1 MNKYIPEIL
10 KDKFQLFTKYFYVC
24 FYGLVAICLSLSLL
38 SFNIND
44 NSFLT
49 SSSEPTHN
57 ILGPI
62 GAYVSSFLF
71 YTFGLMSYGIIIFFL
86 TFTLKIFFNQRLN
99 LLFLRLLFFFI
110 SLILLPLSLLEVA
123 IELKFYEGIY
133 SWGFFTHKIFNLH
146 QVTYLNYSLSFAGA
160 ILFLYTQNI
169 LYFKMPR
176 VKLSKVFQYEEVNLK
191 KQTQKKEPV
200 MLNRSMST
208 TNAREDN
215 DEVNYSSN
223 APSNLKQNKINKFS
237 TPSLDILDSNE
248 PIRNNKKKLE
258 NIEQSSGLLE
268 KVFADFNIE
277 IKVINVKLGPVVTL
291 FEILPSAGT
300 KINTIIN
307 LAGDISRS
315 MGVGAVRIAQIYGT
329 QYLGVEVPNSQRETV
344 TIKELLSDI
353 NFKDTTHKI
362 PICIGKDISGNIEV
376 IDLSK
381 TPHLLVAGTTGSGK
395 SVFINTLLTSI
406 LYKFSPKDLRL
417 ILIDPKMLE
426 LSVYNDIAHL
436 LTPVVTEPK
445 KAIIALKWVCKEME
459 RRYSLMNEENTRSLE
474 GYNQKS
480 LEKLPF
486 IVVFIDEMAD
496 LMMTAGKEVEH
507 YVQRLAQ
514 MARACGIH
522 LVMAT
527 QRPSVDIITGSI
539 KANFPS
545 RISFQVASKYDS
557 RTVLGEIGAEQL
569 LGNGDMLMSKNGASL
584 IRYQS
589 AFISDNEVNKLIK
602 EIKSSQEVNYLKELD
617 EIIKNNDESF
627 DTLSDEDEELITK
640 SIDLIKS
647 TNKASTSFL
656 QRNFQIGYNK
666 AARVMEALEQ
676 RGVVSSPN
684 HTGKRDILIN
694 AEIN

>member
-1 MNKYIPEIL
+1 MNNTYIPNIL
-10 KDKFQLFTKYFYVC
+10 KDKLSLFFNYFYGSIYFVI
-24 FYGLVAICLSLSLL
+24 FIFLVISLF
-38 SFNIND
+38 SFDIND

-49 SSSEPTHN
+49 KSSRSISNFGGE
-57 ILGPI
+57 LGS
-62 GAYVSSFLF
+62 YVSSFIF
-71 YTFGLMSYGIIIFFL
+71 YTFGLLGYLFIIFFL
-86 TFTLKIFFNQRLN
+86 IMSFLTFLKKRPKHFFI
-99 LLFLRLLFFFI
+99 RLLLFFI
-110 SLILLPLSLLEVA
+110 SLILIPQVCLQINLNINL
-123 IELKFYEGIY
+123 IEQIGDWGIIAKNLY
-133 SWGFFTHKIFNLH
+133 SIH
-146 QVTYLNYSLSFAGA
+146 QINYVSYSLSFIGVV
-160 ILFLYTQNI
+160 LFFSCLNIHQLLKIPSFKIQN
-169 LYFKMPR
+169 FSRTKK
-176 VKLSKVFQYEEVNLK
+176 KLSPISEN
-191 KQTQKKEPV
+191 KKEPIISRISDIN
-200 MLNRSMST
+200 LQ
-208 TNAREDN
+208 N
-215 DEVNYSSN
+215 DFHKENNSEKIKNEKIFSS
-223 APSNLKQNKINKFS
+223 
-237 TPSLDILDSNE
+237 PSLDILENE
-248 PIRNNKKKLE
+248 KVNTKRKLE
-258 NIEQSSGLLE
+258 KENIKENSSLLE
-268 KVFADFNIE
+268 RVFRDFNIE
-277 IKVINVKLGPVVTL
+277 VQVMTVKLGPVVTL
-291 FEILPSAGT
+291 YEILPAAGT

-329 QYLGVEVPNSQRETV
+329 QFLGVEIPNKYRETV
-344 TIKELLSDI
+344 TIKELLSDD
-353 NFKDTTHKI
+353 NFKNTDHKI
-362 PICIGKDISGNIEV
+362 PICIGKDISGTIEV

-406 LYKFSPKDLRL
+406 LYKFSPDELRL

-459 RRYSLMNEENTRSLE
+459 RRYSLMNEENTRSLD
-474 GYNQKS
+474 GFNQKAS
-480 LEKLPF
+480 EKLPY
-486 IVVFIDEMAD
+486 IIVFIDEMAD

-569 LGNGDMLMSKNGASL
+569 LGNGDMLMSKNGGNL

-602 EIKSSQEVNYLKELD
+602 EIKRSQQVQYLD
-617 EIIKNNDESF
+617 ELEEVINNNDEGFES
-627 DTLSDEDEELITK
+627 LSEEDEILISK

-656 QRNFQIGYNK
+656 QRNFQVGYNK
-666 AARVMEALEQ
+666 AARIMEALEQ
-676 RGVVSSPN
+676 RGVVSAPN
-684 HTGKRDILIN
+684 HVGKRDILIN
-694 AEIN
+694 N

>member
-1 MNKYIPEIL
+1 MNNNYIPQIL
-10 KDKFQLFTKYFYVC
+10 KEKILSYLKYFVVF
-24 FYGLVAICLSLSLL
+24 FYFSLGLLTIISLIT
-38 SFNIND
+38 FDIND

-49 SSSEPTHN
+49 KTNIASSNFFGDYGSYYASF
-57 ILGPI
+57 IL
-62 GAYVSSFLF
+62 
-71 YTFGLMSYGIIIFFL
+71 YTFGILSYLLAIFFFIFSIL
-86 TFTLKIFFNQRLN
+86 TLFDKRPKYIFIRLI
-99 LLFLRLLFFFI
+99 FFFI
-110 SLILLPLSLLEVA
+110 SLIIMPQIL
-123 IELKFYEGIY
+123 IY
-133 SWGFFTHKIFNLH
+133 YLNDLNIIDGVSSWGVFAENIFKIYESKI
-146 QVTYLNYSLSFAGA
+146 VGYSLSSIGL
-160 ILFLYTQNI
+160 IIYLLTQNI
-169 LYFKMPR
+169 FSLIKLPKLNFNNLLTKTKEIDNTKNKKDPIINNTLSLDRDIR
-176 VKLSKVFQYEEVNLK
+176 VEDKSIPQEDINSRIYLS
-191 KQTQKKEPV
+191 
-200 MLNRSMST
+200 
-208 TNAREDN
+208 
-215 DEVNYSSN
+215 
-223 APSNLKQNKINKFS
+223 
-237 TPSLDILDSNE
+237 PSLDILESDGKTEKSKLDDSD
-248 PIRNNKKKLE
+248 IKKSSKLLE
-258 NIEQSSGLLE
+258 N
-268 KVFADFNIE
+268 VFLDFNIE

-291 FEILPSAGT
+291 FEILPAAGI

-307 LAGDISRS
+307 LADDISRS
-315 MGVGAVRIAQIYGT
+315 MGVGAVRISQIYGT
-329 QYLGVEVPNSQRETV
+329 QFLGVEVPNTQRETV
-344 TIKELLSDI
+344 TIKELLSND
-353 NFKDTTHKI
+353 NFKNNSFKI

-395 SVFINTLLTSI
+395 SVFINTLLASI
-406 LYKFSPKDLRL
+406 LYKFPPEDLRL

-459 RRYSLMNEENTRSLE
+459 RRYAMMNEENSRSLE
-474 GYNQKS
+474 GYNLKAV
-480 LEKLPF
+480 EKLPY

-545 RISFQVASKYDS
+545 RVSFQVASKYDS

-569 LGNGDMLMSKNGASL
+569 LGNGDMLMSKNGGNL

-589 AFISDNEVNKLIK
+589 AFISDSEVNKLIK
-602 EIKSSQEVNYLKELD
+602 EIKSTQKVEYLNELE
-617 EIIKNNDESF
+617 EIIKNNDDNF
-627 DTLSDEDEELITK
+627 DSLSDEDEELITK

-666 AARVMEALEQ
+666 AARIMEALEQ

-684 HTGKRDILIN
+684 HAGKRDILIN
-694 AEIN
+694 

>member
-1 MNKYIPEIL
+1 MKNSYIPEIF
-10 KDKFQLFTKYFYVC
+10 KEKISQFIKYIYALFIF
-24 FYGLVAICLSLSLL
+24 ILSLVCLFSLL
-38 SFNIND
+38 TFDIND

-49 SSSEPTHN
+49 NTSNKSQN
-57 ILGPI
+57 LLGDFGSYFGSLI
-62 GAYVSSFLF
+62 F
-71 YTFGLMSYGIIIFFL
+71 YTFGVLGYLII
-86 TFTLKIFFNQRLN
+86 
-99 LLFLRLLFFFI
+99 LFLLIYFILILINKRPKFIFIRLLFFFVSLI
-110 SLILLPLSLLEVA
+110 FIPQSLILLEIDFKF
-123 IELKFYEGIY
+123 IESIETWGIFANQLYDIHQLKYI
-133 SWGFFTHKIFNLH
+133 S
-146 QVTYLNYSLSFAGA
+146 YSLSFFG
-160 ILFLYTQNI
+160 ILLYLFSQNI
-169 LYFKMPR
+169 NSLISIPKFKFN
-176 VKLSKVFQYEEVNLK
+176 KLSIKSN
-191 KQTQKKEPV
+191 QKDNFNKYGRKEPIV
-200 MLNRSMST
+200 NNVISKHST
-208 TNAREDN
+208 EDV
-215 DEVNYSSN
+215 EGIEGEENYNQKNPYLS
-223 APSNLKQNKINKFS
+223 PPLE
-237 TPSLDILDSNE
+237 ILDT
-248 PIRNNKKKLE
+248 NNSLGQKEYDKESKKANSE
-258 NIEQSSGLLE
+258 LLE
-268 KVFADFNIE
+268 KVFEDFNID
-277 IKVINVKLGPVVTL
+277 IQVVNVKLGPVVTL
-291 FEILPSAGT
+291 FEIIPAAGI

-307 LAGDISRS
+307 LADDISRS
-315 MGVGAVRIAQIYGT
+315 MGVGAVRISQIYGT
-329 QYLGVEVPNSQRETV
+329 QYLGVEVPNEQRETV
-344 TIKELLSDI
+344 TIRELLSNE
-353 NFKDTTHKI
+353 NFKNTSLKI

-395 SVFINTLLTSI
+395 SVFINTLLASI
-406 LYKFSPKDLRL
+406 LYKFSPDNLRL

-459 RRYSLMNEENTRSLE
+459 RRYSLMNEENTRSIE

-480 LEKLPF
+480 PEKLPY

-569 LGNGDMLMSKNGASL
+569 LGNGDMLMSKNGGNI

-602 EIKSSQEVNYLKELD
+602 EIKRSQTVKYLDELD
-617 EIIKNNDESF
+617 EIIKNNDENF
-627 DTLSDEDEELITK
+627 DNLSEEDELLITK

-656 QRNFQIGYNK
+656 QRNFQVGYNK
-666 AARVMEALEQ
+666 AARIMEALEQ
-676 RGVVSSPN
+676 RGVVSPPN
-684 HTGKRDILIN
+684 HAGKRDILIN
-694 AEIN
+694 Q

>member
-1 MNKYIPEIL
+1 MNNSFIPL
-10 KDKFQLFTKYFYVC
+10 VFKDKLINIINWLKGSLFF
-24 FYGLVAICLSLSLL
+24 LLSLFIFL
-38 SFNIND
+38 SIFTFNIND
-44 NSFLT
+44 DSFLT
-49 SSSEPTHN
+49 KSSESTLN
-57 ILGPI
+57 IMGTVGSYL
-62 GAYVSSFLF
+62 ASFLI
-71 YTFGLMSYGIIIFFL
+71 YSFGLMSYLIGLFFL
-86 TFTLKIFFNQRLN
+86 ICAIAIFRKQEFEFFFIR
-99 LLFLRLLFFFI
+99 LLFLLISIVLIPQIFLYWNWNYDFI
-110 SLILLPLSLLEVA
+110 EQI
-123 IELKFYEGIY
+123 K
-133 SWGFFTHKIFNLH
+133 SWGEISYILFNLH
-146 QVTYLNYSLSFAGA
+146 QIELLSYILTFIGII
-160 ILFLYTQNI
+160 ILFFIQNI
-169 LYFKMPR
+169 FILL
-176 VKLSKVFQYEEVNLK
+176 KLPKFNLK
-191 KQTQKKEPV
+191 SLNAASIKSSKETRIRKDPVIKNTPNLYQDEFHSHEEPQENSKIKKE
-200 MLNRSMST
+200 L
-208 TNAREDN
+208 
-215 DEVNYSSN
+215 
-223 APSNLKQNKINKFS
+223 INKYNS
-237 TPSLDILDSNE
+237 PSLDILDNDKDSNQ
-248 PIRNNKKKLE
+248 KKKNLS
-258 NIEQSSGLLE
+258 NIEERSDLLE
-268 KVFADFNIE
+268 KVFADFNIQ
-277 IKVINVKLGPVVTL
+277 ISVVNVKLGPVVTL
-291 FEILPSAGT
+291 FEILPAAGI

-307 LAGDISRS
+307 LADDISRS
-315 MGVGAVRIAQIYGT
+315 MGVGAVRIAQIFGT
-329 QYLGVEVPNSQRETV
+329 QYLGVEVPNEKRESV
-344 TIKELLSDI
+344 TIKELLSDD
-353 NFKDTTHKI
+353 NFKNTSHKI

-406 LYKFSPKDLRL
+406 LYKFSPDQLRL

-459 RRYSLMNEENTRSLE
+459 RRYSLMNEEGTRNLE
-474 GYNQKS
+474 GYNQKAS
-480 LEKLPF
+480 EKLPY

-545 RISFQVASKYDS
+545 RVSFQVASKYDS

-589 AFISDNEVNKLIK
+589 AFISDNEVNKLIS
-602 EIKSSQEVNYLKELD
+602 EIKRSQKVEYLNELD
-617 EIIKNNDESF
+617 EIIKSNNENF
-627 DTLSDEDEELITK
+627 DQLNDEDEELVTK

-666 AARVMEALEQ
+666 AARIMEALEN
-676 RGVVSSPN
+676 RGVVSPPN
-684 HTGKRDILIN
+684 HNGKRDILIN
-694 AEIN
+694 N

>member
-1 MNKYIPEIL
+1 MKNSYFPDIFKEKITQSFRYLYAIFFLVIAIFSSL
-10 KDKFQLFTKYFYVC
+10 ALFTFD
-24 FYGLVAICLSLSLL
+24 
-38 SFNIND
+38 IND

-49 SSSEPTHN
+49 NTSNVTQN
-57 ILGPI
+57 LLGNF
-62 GAYVSSFLF
+62 GSYFASFIF
-71 YTFGLMSYGIIIFFL
+71 YTFGVLGYLVIIFFL
-86 TFTLKIFFNQRLN
+86 TSSVLIIFKKTPKYIFI
-99 LLFLRLLFFFI
+99 RLLLFFI
-110 SLILLPLSLLEVA
+110 SLIIIPQTFIYYEIDFKFIESIKVWGVFAEDLYSMHKLNYLSYILSVLGIVIFLFSQNIFSLFA
-123 IELKFYEGIY
+123 ISKLNV
-133 SWGFFTHKIFNLH
+133 SKIFRYDANKS
-146 QVTYLNYSLSFAGA
+146 NSF
-160 ILFLYTQNI
+160 N
-169 LYFKMPR
+169 
-176 VKLSKVFQYEEVNLK
+176 KV
-191 KQTQKKEPV
+191 KKEPLINSISSSQIDIEAKGESKNEV
-200 MLNRSMST
+200 
-208 TNAREDN
+208 EDI
-215 DEVNYSSN
+215 DLQSSYH
-223 APSNLKQNKINKFS
+223 S
-237 TPSLDILDSNE
+237 PSLDILDANKSNDK
-248 PIRNNKKKLE
+248 NKTDEL
-258 NIEQSSGLLE
+258 NIKANSELLE
-268 KVFADFNIE
+268 RVFEDFNID
-277 IKVINVKLGPVVTL
+277 IQVVNVRLGPVVTL
-291 FEILPSAGT
+291 FEILPAAGI

-307 LAGDISRS
+307 LADDISRS
-315 MGVGAVRIAQIYGT
+315 MGVGAVRISQIYGT
-329 QYLGVEVPNSQRETV
+329 QYLGVEVPNDQRETV
-344 TIKELLSDI
+344 TIKELLSNE
-353 NFKDTTHKI
+353 NFKNTSLKI

-395 SVFINTLLTSI
+395 SVFINTLLASV
-406 LYKFSPKDLRL
+406 LYKFSPKELRL

-480 LEKLPF
+480 LEKLPY
-486 IVVFIDEMAD
+486 IIVFIDEMAD

-569 LGNGDMLMSKNGASL
+569 LGNGDMLMTKNGGNI

-602 EIKSSQEVNYLKELD
+602 EIKRSQTVQYLDELD
-617 EIIKNNDESF
+617 EIIKNNDENF
-627 DTLSDEDEELITK
+627 DNLSEEDEILISK
-640 SIDLIKS
+640 AIDLIKS
-647 TNKASTSFL
+647 SNKASTSYL
-656 QRNFQIGYNK
+656 QRNFQVGYNK
-666 AARVMEALEQ
+666 AARIMEALEQ
-676 RGVVSSPN
+676 RGIVSAPN
-684 HTGKRDILIN
+684 HAGKRDILIN
-694 AEIN
+694 Q

>member
-1 MNKYIPEIL
+1 MNSNYIPEIL
-10 KDKFQLFTKYFYVC
+10 KEKLLSAYRLIYAMLLF
-24 FYGLVAICLSLSLL
+24 LVSISLAIALL
-38 SFNIND
+38 SFDIND
-44 NSFLT
+44 NSLLT
-49 SSSEPTHN
+49 STSNESTN
-57 ILGPI
+57 LLGNP
-62 GAYVSSFLF
+62 GSYLASFIF
-71 YTFGLMSYGIIIFFL
+71 YTFGILGYLVVLFFFIYSILIYINKPPKYIF
-86 TFTLKIFFNQRLN
+86 I
-99 LLFLRLLFFFI
+99 RLLLFFI
-110 SLILLPLSLLEVA
+110 SLILIPQTFIHLDLQIGFIYSIKTWGSFANELHNFHNFNYLSYLLSLIGL
-123 IELKFYEGIY
+123 L
-133 SWGFFTHKIFNLH
+133 IF
-146 QVTYLNYSLSFAGA
+146 
-160 ILFLYTQNI
+160 LFSQNI
-169 LYFKMPR
+169 LHLFKVPKIKFSNLIKRSNDMKLANTQ
-176 VKLSKVFQYEEVNLK
+176 VKKDPVINNVIETQSHEVND
-191 KQTQKKEPV
+191 
-200 MLNRSMST
+200 LNDI
-208 TNAREDN
+208 AYEN
-215 DEVNYSSN
+215 D
-223 APSNLKQNKINKFS
+223 
-237 TPSLDILDSNE
+237 T
-248 PIRNNKKKLE
+248 KLE
-258 NIEQSSGLLE
+258 NNYLSPSLEILDASNELVKDKNDNDNIKANSDLLE
-268 KVFADFNIE
+268 KVFEDFNIS
-277 IKVINVKLGPVVTL
+277 IQVINVKLGPVVTL
-291 FEILPSAGT
+291 FEILPAAGI

-307 LAGDISRS
+307 LADDISRS

-329 QYLGVEVPNSQRETV
+329 QYLGVEVPNEKRETIN
-344 TIKELLSDI
+344 IKELLSNE
-353 NFKDTTHKI
+353 NFKNTSHKI
-362 PICIGKDISGNIEV
+362 PLCIGKDISGNIEV

-395 SVFINTLLTSI
+395 SVFINTLLASI
-406 LYKFSPKDLRL
+406 LYKFSPEELRL

-445 KAIIALKWVCKEME
+445 KAIITLKWVCKEME
-459 RRYSLMNEENTRSLE
+459 RRYALMNEENTRSLE

-480 LEKLPF
+480 IEKLPF

-569 LGNGDMLMSKNGASL
+569 LGNGDMLMSKNGGNI

-602 EIKSSQEVNYLKELD
+602 EIKKNRVVNYLDELD
-617 EIIKNNDESF
+617 EIIKNNDENF
-627 DTLSDEDEELITK
+627 DSLTEEDEALVSK
-640 SIDLIKS
+640 AIDLIKS

-666 AARVMEALEQ
+666 AARIMETLEK
-676 RGVVSSPN
+676 RGVVSEPN
-684 HTGKRDILIN
+684 HTGKREVLIN
-694 AEIN
+694 S

>member
-1 MNKYIPEIL
+1 MNNTYIPGVL
-10 KDKFQLFTKYFYVC
+10 KEKLSLFINY
-24 FYGLVAICLSLSLL
+24 FYGLAHLLFSIFLTISLL
-38 SFNIND
+38 SFDIND

-49 SSSEPTHN
+49 QSNQSISN
-57 ILGPI
+57 LGGEI
-62 GAYVSSFLF
+62 GSYISSFIF
-71 YTFGLMSYGIIIFFL
+71 YTFGLIGYALIIFFL
-86 TFTLKIFFNQRLN
+86 SISSFAFLKKKIRY
-99 LLFLRLLFFFI
+99 LFLRLFLFFI
-110 SLILLPLSLLEVA
+110 SLVLIPQTFL
-123 IELKFYEGIY
+123 
-133 SWGFFTHKIFNLH
+133 
-146 QVTYLNYSLSFAGA
+146 YLNLNINFLEPIEDWGIVSKNLYLIYQHNYISYFLTFIGI
-160 ILFLYTQNI
+160 ILFIACLNI
-169 LYFKMPR
+169 HQYL
-176 VKLSKVFQYEEVNLK
+176 KLPSLK
-191 KQTQKKEPV
+191 IRNFAKKENKTPIYPKIKKEPII
-200 MLNRSMST
+200 SQIPT
-208 TNAREDN
+208 TN
-215 DEVNYSSN
+215 
-223 APSNLKQNKINKFS
+223 INKERISEHKNIQKEFS
-237 TPSLDILDSNE
+237 KSNFFSPSLDILENE
-248 PIRNNKKKLE
+248 KVNSKRKIEKE
-258 NIEQSSGLLE
+258 NIEENSNLLE
-268 KVFADFNIE
+268 KVFKDFNIE
-277 IKVINVKLGPVVTL
+277 IKVMTVKLGPVVTL
-291 FEILPSAGT
+291 YEILPSAGT

-329 QYLGVEVPNSQRETV
+329 QFLGVEIPNKYREVV
-344 TIKELLSDI
+344 TIKELLSDN
-353 NFKDTTHKI
+353 NFKNSEHKI
-362 PICIGKDISGNIEV
+362 PICIGKDISGSIEV

-395 SVFINTLLTSI
+395 SVFINTLLTSL
-406 LYKFSPKDLRL
+406 LYKFSPEQLRL

-445 KAIIALKWVCKEME
+445 KAIITLKWVCKEME

-474 GYNQKS
+474 GYNQKA
-480 LEKLPF
+480 LEKLPY
-486 IVVFIDEMAD
+486 IIVFIDEMAD

-557 RTVLGEIGAEQL
+557 RTVLGESGAEQL

-602 EIKSSQEVNYLKELD
+602 EIKNSQKVQYLEELD
-617 EIIKNNDESF
+617 EIINNNEESF
-627 DTLSDEDEELITK
+627 DNLSEEDEALITK

-647 TNKASTSFL
+647 SNKASTSFL

-666 AARVMEALEQ
+666 AARIMEALEQ
-676 RGVVSSPN
+676 RGVVSTPN
-684 HTGKRDILIN
+684 HTGKREILIN
-694 AEIN
+694 N

>member
-1 MNKYIPEIL
+1 MNNSFIPAIIKE
-10 KDKFQLFTKYFYVC
+10 KFIQINRLFK
-24 FYGLVAICLSLSLL
+24 GLLFLVLSSFVFLSIFT
-38 SFNIND
+38 FNIND
-44 NSFLT
+44 NSFLSST
-49 SSSEPTHN
+49 SNATTN
-57 ILGPI
+57 IMGTV
-62 GAYVSSFLF
+62 GSYTASFLI
-71 YTFGLMSYGIIIFFL
+71 YSFGIMSYFLVFFL
-86 TFTLKIFFNQRLN
+86 LLNSFFLFTNKELKY
-99 LLFLRLLFFFI
+99 FFI
-110 SLILLPLSLLEVA
+110 RLFIFLSSLILIPHIFFFWGFEFQNFNQLNSWGEIAYKLYLNHNTEWLSYLLSLL
-123 IELKFYEGIY
+123 
-133 SWGFFTHKIFNLH
+133 GF
-146 QVTYLNYSLSFAGA
+146 
-160 ILFLYTQNI
+160 ILFFYSINFI
-169 LYFKMPR
+169 AFFKLP
-176 VKLSKVFQYEEVNLK
+176 NLNFRSLIQINKIK
-191 KQTQKKEPV
+191 KSDLTSKKEPII
-200 MLNRSMST
+200 NYSMSQ
-208 TNAREDN
+208 RD
-215 DEVNYSSN
+215 DEPGFEEKAKY
-223 APSNLKQNKINKFS
+223 NLKNNKKLSNNYHS
-237 TPSLDILDSNE
+237 PSLEILDSASGNFE
-248 PIRNNKKKLE
+248 KKNLS
-258 NIEQSSGLLE
+258 NIEERSDLLE
-268 KVFADFNIE
+268 KVFADFNIK

-291 FEILPSAGT
+291 YEILPAAGI

-307 LAGDISRS
+307 LADDISRS
-315 MGVGAVRIAQIYGT
+315 MGVGAVRIAQIFGT
-329 QYLGVEVPNSQRETV
+329 QYLGVEVPNDYRESV
-344 TIKELLSDI
+344 TIKELLSNN
-353 NFKDTTHKI
+353 NFKSTSHKI

-395 SVFINTLLTSI
+395 SVFINTLLASI
-406 LYKFSPKDLRL
+406 LYKFSPKQLRL

-459 RRYSLMNEENTRSLE
+459 RRYSMMHEEGTRSLE
-474 GYNQKS
+474 GYN
-480 LEKLPF
+480 EKAPDALPYI
-486 IVVFIDEMAD
+486 IVCIDEMAD

-569 LGNGDMLMSKNGASL
+569 LGNGDMLMTKNGGNI

-602 EIKSSQEVNYLKELD
+602 QIKSNQSVEYLEEL
-617 EIIKNNDESF
+617 ETIIKNNNESF
-627 DTLSDEDEELITK
+627 DNVSEEDEELIAK

-666 AARVMEALEQ
+666 AARIMETLEQ
-676 RGVVSSPN
+676 RGVVSEPN
-684 HTGKRDILIN
+684 HAGKREILISN
-694 AEIN
+694 

>member
-1 MNKYIPEIL
+1 MNSNFIPQVL
-10 KDKFQLFTKYFYVC
+10 KDKLLNFLTYTKGFFFIFLSIFLF
-24 FYGLVAICLSLSLL
+24 LSLYTFDFNDDSLL
-38 SFNIND
+38 TKSSLESSNIFGDIGSYIASFI
-44 NSFLT
+44 
-49 SSSEPTHN
+49 
-57 ILGPI
+57 I
-62 GAYVSSFLF
+62 
-71 YTFGLMSYGIIIFFL
+71 YTFGSIGYAFVFFCLIIAIFS
-86 TFTLKIFFNQRLN
+86 FTKKKFN
-99 LLFLRLLFFFI
+99 FFFI
-110 SLILLPLSLLEVA
+110 RILFFSTGLVLLPQIFLYYEIQIGHLSGVNFWGHFSNQLFFIHQNKVFSFIFLFTSIFLIVSTTN
-123 IELKFYEGIY
+123 LYKFFKAPKININ
-133 SWGFFTHKIFNLH
+133 KIFKSNI
-146 QVTYLNYSLSFAGA
+146 SASK
-160 ILFLYTQNI
+160 TQ
-169 LYFKMPR
+169 
-176 VKLSKVFQYEEVNLK
+176 S
-191 KQTQKKEPV
+191 KKEPIIKNYQKETI
-200 MLNRSMST
+200 LEKSSQ
-208 TNAREDN
+208 
-215 DEVNYSSN
+215 DEISIQTSN
-223 APSNLKQNKINKFS
+223 NNNQYLS
-237 TPSLDILDSNE
+237 PSLDILENE
-248 PIRNNKKKLE
+248 STYAQSKPDNESLKE
-258 NIEQSSGLLE
+258 NSILLE

-277 IKVINVKLGPVVTL
+277 IKVINIKLGPVITL
-291 FEILPSAGT
+291 YEILPAAGI
-300 KINTIIN
+300 KISTIIN
-307 LAGDISRS
+307 LSHDISRS
-315 MGVGAVRIAQIYGT
+315 MGVGAVRIAQVYGT
-329 QYLGVEVPNSQRETV
+329 QYLGVEVPNLNRETV
-344 TIKELLSDI
+344 SIKELLSNK
-353 NFKDTTHKI
+353 NFKSSSHKI

-406 LYKFSPKDLRL
+406 LYKFSPSELRL

-474 GYNQKS
+474 GFNQKS
-480 LEKLPF
+480 HEKLPF

-569 LGNGDMLMSKNGASL
+569 LGNGDMLMSKNGL
-584 IRYQS
+584 NLVRYQS
-589 AFISDNEVNKLIK
+589 AFISDDEVNKLITQ
-602 EIKSSQEVNYLKELD
+602 IKKTQKVQYLEELD
-617 EIIKNNDESF
+617 EIIKNNDENF
-627 DTLSDEDEELITK
+627 DTLSDEDEELISK

-666 AARVMEALEQ
+666 AARIMETLEQ
-676 RGVVSSPN
+676 RGVVSPAN

-694 AEIN
+694 N

>member
-1 MNKYIPEIL
+1 MSKYIPEIL
-10 KDKFQLFTKYFYVC
+10 KDKFQSFTKYLYV
-24 FYGLVAICLSLSLL
+24 FIYGLVAISLGLSLF

-49 SSSEPTHN
+49 SSSEPTIN
-57 ILGPI
+57 FLGPI
-62 GAYVSSFLF
+62 GAHISSFLF
-71 YTFGLMSYGIIIFFL
+71 YTFGFMSYAIILFFLVFALQIFFG
-86 TFTLKIFFNQRLN
+86 QRLK

-110 SLILLPLSLLEVA
+110 SLILLPLSLLEWQ
-123 IELKFYEGIY
+123 IEFQLYEGIY
-133 SWGFFTHKIFNLH
+133 SWGYFSHKVFNLH
-146 QVTYLNYSLSFAGA
+146 KIPYLNYSLSFVGI
-160 ILFLYTQNI
+160 ILFFYTQNI
-169 LYFKMPR
+169 LYLKIPR
-176 VKLSKVFQYEEVNLK
+176 VRLSKIFEQKDVKLK
-191 KQTQKKEPV
+191 NQRTKKEPV
-200 MLNRSMST
+200 ILNRSISESG
-208 TNAREDN
+208 AIGDSF
-215 DEVNYSSN
+215 DEGSLSQNTDLKER
-223 APSNLKQNKINKFS
+223 NLKNFS
-237 TPSLDILDSNE
+237 TPSLDILDTKE
-248 PIRNNKKKLE
+248 PIRSNKKKLE
-258 NIEQSSGLLE
+258 NIEQSSELLE

-277 IKVINVKLGPVVTL
+277 IQVVNVKLGPVVTL

-315 MGVGAVRIAQIYGT
+315 MGVGPVRISQIYGT
-329 QYLGVEVPNSQRETV
+329 QYLGVEIPNAHRESV
-344 TIKELLSDI
+344 SIKELLSND
-353 NFKDTTHKI
+353 NYVSSEHKI

-406 LYKFSPKDLRL
+406 LYKFSPDELRL

-459 RRYSLMNEENTRSLE
+459 RRYSLMNEEGTRSLE

-480 LEKLPF
+480 VEKLPF

-557 RTVLGEIGAEQL
+557 RTVLGEVGAEQL
-569 LGNGDMLMSKNGASL
+569 LGNGDMLMSKNGTSL
-584 IRYQS
+584 VRYQS
-589 AFISDNEVNKLIK
+589 AFISDGEVNKLIK
-602 EIKSSQEVNYLKELD
+602 EIKRSQKVEYLEELE
-617 EIIKNNDESF
+617 EIIKNENDNL
-627 DTLSDEDEELITK
+627 DNLSDEDEELISK

-647 TNKASTSFL
+647 SQKASTSFL

-666 AARVMEALEQ
+666 AARIMEALEQ
-676 RGVVSSPN
+676 RGVVSEPN
-684 HTGKRDILIN
+684 HSGKRTILIQ
-694 AEIN
+694 